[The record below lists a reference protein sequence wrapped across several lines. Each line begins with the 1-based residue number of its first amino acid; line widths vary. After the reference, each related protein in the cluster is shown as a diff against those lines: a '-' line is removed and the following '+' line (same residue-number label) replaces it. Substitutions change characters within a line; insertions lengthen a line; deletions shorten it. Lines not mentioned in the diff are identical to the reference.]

1 MAMSLGR
8 RIAVLVVT
16 ALMALMMV
24 AGPVASAADADHL
37 AKSQGKNSGWG
48 DGNGHG
54 KGHPK
59 KNKLGGGGDFPNP

>member
-1 MAMSLGR
+1 MAMTLGH

-24 AGPVASAADADHL
+24 ARLGASAADADHQ

-48 DGNGHG
+48 DG

-59 KNKLGGGGDFPNP
+59 KNKGGGDHPTPF

>member
-1 MAMSLGR
+1 
-8 RIAVLVVT
+8 
-16 ALMALMMV
+16 MV

-59 KNKLGGGGDFPNP
+59 KNKGGGGDFPNP

>member
-1 MAMSLGR
+1 MAMTLGR
-8 RIAVLVVT
+8 RMAVLVVT

-37 AKSQGKNSGWG
+37 VKSQGKNSGWG

-59 KNKLGGGGDFPNP
+59 KGGSGGDHPNP

>member
-1 MAMSLGR
+1 MAMTLGR
-8 RIAVLVVT
+8 RMAVLVVT

-59 KNKLGGGGDFPNP
+59 KGGSGGDHPTP

>member
-1 MAMSLGR
+1 
-8 RIAVLVVT
+8 
-16 ALMALMMV
+16 MALMMV

-48 DGNGHG
+48 DGTGHG

-59 KNKLGGGGDFPNP
+59 KNKGGGDHPTP

>member
-1 MAMSLGR
+1 
-8 RIAVLVVT
+8 LVVT

-48 DGNGHG
+48 DGTGHG

-59 KNKLGGGGDFPNP
+59 KNKGGGDHPTP

>member
-37 AKSQGKNSGWG
+37 AKSEGKNSGWG

-59 KNKLGGGGDFPNP
+59 KNKGGGDHPTPF

>member
-1 MAMSLGR
+1 MAMTLGHR
-8 RIAVLVVT
+8 MAVLVVT
-16 ALMALMMV
+16 ALMALVMV

-59 KNKLGGGGDFPNP
+59 KGGGGGDFPNG